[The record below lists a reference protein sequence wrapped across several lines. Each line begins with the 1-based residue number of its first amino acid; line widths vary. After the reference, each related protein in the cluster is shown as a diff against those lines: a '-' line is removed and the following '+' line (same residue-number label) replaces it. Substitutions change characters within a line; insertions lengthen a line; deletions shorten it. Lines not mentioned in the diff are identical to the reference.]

1 MDRLAANPE
10 RTLAQLGDALRMFDS
25 RWDDARDWAR
35 QWFGAQSGASQW
47 TPALL
52 VRLCDHKDA
61 GAQRLGREL
70 LTTHFDVTDVTTYML
85 QLSQHPSPGMQLFV
99 TNWLASAASQKPD
112 VLARLEP
119 YFLSVL
125 SQANRGRLAKARVMQ
140 FLAAQAMHSE
150 DIARIVA
157 RVFARQ
163 AVTGAITER
172 AQYVAGLRSIQAA
185 FPELDNPLQ
194 TASVR
199 SVAPRRAPPAA
210 PTGGPAA

>member
-1 MDRLAANPE
+1 
-10 RTLAQLGDALRMFDS
+10 
-25 RWDDARDWAR
+25 WAR
-35 QWFGAQSGASQW
+35 QWFGAHSGTEGSASHW

-99 TNWLASAASQKPD
+99 TNWLASAASRNAD

-140 FLAAQAMHSE
+140 FLAAQAAHSE
-150 DIARIVA
+150 DIARI
-157 RVFARQ
+157 
-163 AVTGAITER
+163 
-172 AQYVAGLRSIQAA
+172 
-185 FPELDNPLQ
+185 
-194 TASVR
+194 
-199 SVAPRRAPPAA
+199 
-210 PTGGPAA
+210 